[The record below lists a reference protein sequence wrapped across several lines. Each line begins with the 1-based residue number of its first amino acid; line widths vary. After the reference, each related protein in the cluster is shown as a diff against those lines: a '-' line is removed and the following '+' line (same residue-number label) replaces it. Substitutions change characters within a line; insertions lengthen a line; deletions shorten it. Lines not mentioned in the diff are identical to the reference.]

1 MLTWQILEKPPKTH
15 NNLEY
20 IKQDN
25 NDVLLLDWVGRID
38 KNLID
43 NSSLKL
49 KKKHKS
55 AIYISSFLQTII
67 FSFL

>member
-1 MLTWQILEKPPKTH
+1 MLTWQILGKPPKTH
-15 NNLEY
+15 KNLEY

-49 KKKHKS
+49 KKHKS
-55 AIYISSFLQTII
+55 AIYISSFLKTII

>member
-1 MLTWQILEKPPKTH
+1 MLTWQILGKPPKTH
-15 NNLEY
+15 KNLEY

-49 KKKHKS
+49 KKTQVG
-55 AIYISSFLQTII
+55 YLY
-67 FSFL
+67 